1 MPLDFI
7 MFEVFYYNLEI
18 TTLGNISYTGSS
30 PPTEV
35 TLLPNVTGQS
45 TELTTTEQ
53 TITTDLAET
62 KETTQNVLT
71 SILTILSTSVSLT
84 TTVVTI
90 ETTETSTEKSTSSSP
105 TTTALRTTKGQW
117 KILMDKL
124 TYLSKASV
132 LTRIK

>member
-18 TTLGNISYTGSS
+18 TTLGNISYAGSS

-35 TLLPNVTGQS
+35 TLLPNVTEQS

-105 TTTALRTTKGQW
+105 TTTSLRTTKGQW
-117 KILMDKL
+117 KILMNKL